1 MVELL
6 NWHKAPLVVIDK
18 DGKRHTIAPG
28 ESKKVDGDFKN
39 HHYVK
44 IGFLSVDGELVA
56 KDTDTKTEL
65 EQLRERYKAI
75 YKKPAPPAAKA
86 ESLRQRIEEWQDQ
99 EEKEEPQVEQN
110 NQAVAAAR
118 AAAGYEKPPQQSQQ
132 VQKNNT
138 HRN

>member
-18 DGKRHTIAPG
+18 NGKRHTIASG
-28 ESKKVDGDFKN
+28 ESKKVDGDFTN

-44 IGFLSVDGELVA
+44 NGFLSVDGELVA
-56 KDTDTKTEL
+56 KNTDTKTEL

-99 EEKEEPQVEQN
+99 EEKEEQPPQVEQN
-110 NQAVAAAR
+110 NQAAAAAR
-118 AAAGYEKPPQQSQQ
+118 AAAGYVKPPQQN
-132 VQKNNT
+132 QK
-138 HRN
+138 